1 MSTPRP
7 ISRSP
12 YFAVLRKE
20 LLDTLRDRRTLI
32 AMIVVPLLLFP
43 LLMVGMA
50 KFSQSRAEEVRS
62 KVMLVAVADPMND
75 SGLADYLEA
84 QPGIDVEVTRDVSQ
98 LAARI
103 ADESLAAAIVIDPT
117 FRRDVDARGPGGL
130 TVLYKSSDDFDIPK
144 KRLLAAIDGFEQTL
158 LGQRFTAMGVR
169 PDIVH
174 AVKVVEHDVAS
185 PRERLGKL
193 IGGLLPYMFIIFC
206 FTGSMYPA
214 IDLAAGEKERGT
226 LETLLTAPVHRRTLV
241 LGKFTVVT
249 LTGILSALIAM
260 LGLYVSV
267 LQGIEG
273 IPPEVLGAVAQV
285 LEPSAIALVFALLL
299 PLSMF
304 FAALLL
310 MLSVYARSYKEAMS
324 IVSPLMIVVVVP
336 AALALAPGSRLTL
349 VTALVPVL
357 NVSLATREILAG
369 TAEPGL
375 VALVFVSLAVL
386 AAVSLWAC
394 TRWFAREDIVFR
406 A

>member
-1 MSTPRP
+1 MS
-7 ISRSP
+7 ILARSP
-12 YFAVLRKE
+12 YLAVLRKE

-50 KFSQSRAEEVRS
+50 KFTQSRAEEARS
-62 KVMLVAVADPMND
+62 KVLMVAVADPKND
-75 SGLADYLEA
+75 SGLADHLEA
-84 QPGIDVEVTRDVSQ
+84 QTGIDIERTRDVSQ

-103 ADESLAAAIVIDPT
+103 ASEEIDAAVVLDPT
-117 FRRDVDARGPGGL
+117 FRRDVDALGPGGL
-130 TVLYKSSDDFDIPK
+130 TLLYKSSDDFDIQK
-144 KRLLAAIDGFEQTL
+144 ERLLGALGSFEQTL
-158 LGQRFTAMGVR
+158 LAQRFAAMGTS
-169 PDIVH
+169 PSIVH
-174 AVKVVEHDVAS
+174 AVTVNEHDVAS
-185 PRERLGKL
+185 TRERLGKV

-241 LGKFTVVT
+241 LGKFTVVA
-249 LTGILSALIAM
+249 LAGILSALIAM

-273 IPPEVLGAVAQV
+273 IPPEILGAIAQV
-285 LEPSAIALVFALLL
+285 LEPGTIALVFALLL

-324 IVSPLMIVVVVP
+324 IISPMMIVVVVP
-336 AALALAPGSRLTL
+336 AALALAPGSRLTAI
-349 VTALVPVL
+349 TALIPVL
-357 NVSLATREILAG
+357 NVSLATRELLAG
-369 TAEPGL
+369 TAQPAL
-375 VALVFVSLAVL
+375 IALVFGSLVLL
-386 AAVSLWAC
+386 AAGSLWAC

-406 A
+406 S

>member
-1 MSTPRP
+1 MTNLA
-7 ISRSP
+7 RSP
-12 YFAVLRKE
+12 YLAVLRKE

-50 KFSQSRAEEVRS
+50 KFTQSRAEEARS
-62 KVMLVAVADPMND
+62 KVLVVAVADPKND
-75 SGLADYLEA
+75 SGLADHLGA
-84 QPGIDVEVTRDVSQ
+84 QEGIDIELTKDVSQ

-103 ADESLAAAIVIDPT
+103 GREEIDAAVVLDST
-117 FRRDVDARGPGGL
+117 FRRDVDALGPGGL
-130 TVLYKSSDDFDIPK
+130 TLLYKSSDDFDIQK
-144 KRLLAAIDGFEQTL
+144 KRLLGALDSFEQTL
-158 LGQRFTAMGVR
+158 LEQRFAAMDTS
-169 PDIVH
+169 PKIVH
-174 AVKVVEHDVAS
+174 AVTVNEHDVAS
-185 PRERLGKL
+185 TRERLGKF

-241 LGKFTVVT
+241 LGKFTVVA
-249 LTGILSALIAM
+249 LTGIVSALIAM

-273 IPPEVLGAVAQV
+273 IPPEILGAIAQV
-285 LEPSAIALVFALLL
+285 LEPGTIALVFALLL

-324 IVSPLMIVVVVP
+324 IISPLMIVVVVP
-336 AALALAPGSRLTL
+336 AALALAPGSRLT
-349 VTALVPVL
+349 VITALIPVL
-357 NVSLATREILAG
+357 NVSLATRELLAG
-369 TAEPGL
+369 TAEPVL
-375 VALVFVSLAVL
+375 VALVFGSLVML
-386 AAVSLWAC
+386 AAGSLWAC

-406 A
+406 S

>member
-1 MSTPRP
+1 MSMLARTP
-7 ISRSP
+7 
-12 YFAVLRKE
+12 FLAVLRKE

-43 LLMVGMA
+43 VLMVGMA
-50 KFSQSRAEEVRS
+50 KFTQSRADEARN
-62 KVMLVAVADPMND
+62 KVLVVAVADPMQD
-75 SGLADYLEA
+75 SGLADHLDA
-84 QPGIDVEVTRDVSQ
+84 QPSIDIELTKDVSQ

-103 ADESLAAAIVIDPT
+103 AAEEIDAAVVLDPT
-117 FRRDVDARGPGGL
+117 FRRDVDALGPGGL
-130 TVLYKSSDDFDIPK
+130 TLLYKSSDDFDIQK
-144 KRLLAAIDGFEQTL
+144 KRVLDAIDGFEQGL
-158 LGQRFTAMGVR
+158 LDRRFAAMGVSPNVVR
-169 PDIVH
+169 
-174 AVKVVEHDVAS
+174 AVKVQEHDVAS
-185 PRERLGKL
+185 PRERLGKV

-241 LGKFTVVT
+241 LGKFAVVAMA
-249 LTGILSALIAM
+249 GIVSALIAM

-267 LQGIEG
+267 RQGIEG
-273 IPPEVLGAVAQV
+273 IPPEVLGAITQV
-285 LEPSAIALVFALLL
+285 LAPGAIAMVFALLL

-324 IVSPLMIVVVVP
+324 IVSPLMIVVIVP
-336 AALALAPGSRLTL
+336 AALALAPGSRLTA

-357 NVSLATREILAG
+357 NVSLATRELLAG

-375 VALVFVSLAVL
+375 VALVFVSLVLL
-386 AAVSLWAC
+386 AAASLWAC

-406 A
+406 S

>member
-1 MSTPRP
+1 MT
-7 ISRSP
+7 ILARSP
-12 YFAVLRKE
+12 YLAVLRKE

-50 KFSQSRAEEVRS
+50 KFTQSRAEEARS
-62 KVMLVAVADPMND
+62 KVLMVAVAEPKND
-75 SGLADYLEA
+75 SGLADHLDA
-84 QPGIDVEVTRDVSQ
+84 QTGIDIERTKDVSQ

-103 ADESLAAAIVIDPT
+103 GSEEIDAAVVLDPT
-117 FRRDVDARGPGGL
+117 FRRDVDAMGPGGL
-130 TVLYKSSDDFDIPK
+130 TLLYKSSDDFDIQK
-144 KRLLAAIDGFEQTL
+144 KRLLGALDSFEQTL
-158 LGQRFTAMGVR
+158 LEQRFAAMGTS
-169 PDIVH
+169 PKIVH
-174 AVKVVEHDVAS
+174 AVTVVEHDVAS
-185 PRERLGKL
+185 TRERLGKF

-241 LGKFTVVT
+241 LGKFTVVA
-249 LTGILSALIAM
+249 LAGIVSALIAM

-267 LQGIEG
+267 LQGIDG
-273 IPPEVLGAVAQV
+273 IPPEVLGAIAQV
-285 LEPSAIALVFALLL
+285 LAPGAIALVFALLV

-324 IVSPLMIVVVVP
+324 IISPLMIVVVVP
-336 AALALAPGSRLTL
+336 AALALAPGSRLTAI
-349 VTALVPVL
+349 TALIPVL
-357 NVSLATREILAG
+357 NVSLATRELLAG
-369 TAEPGL
+369 TAQPVL
-375 VALVFVSLAVL
+375 VALVFASLVLL
-386 AAVSLWAC
+386 AAGSLWAC

-406 A
+406 S

>member
-1 MSTPRP
+1 MTNLA
-7 ISRSP
+7 RSP
-12 YFAVLRKE
+12 YLAVLRKE

-50 KFSQSRAEEVRS
+50 KFTQSRAEEARS
-62 KVMLVAVADPMND
+62 KVLVVAVADPKND
-75 SGLADYLEA
+75 SGLADHLGA
-84 QPGIDVEVTRDVSQ
+84 QEGIDIELTKDVSQ

-103 ADESLAAAIVIDPT
+103 GREEIDAAVVLDPT
-117 FRRDVDARGPGGL
+117 FRRDVDALGPGGL
-130 TVLYKSSDDFDIPK
+130 TLLYKSSDDFDIQK
-144 KRLLAAIDGFEQTL
+144 KRLLGALDSFEQTL
-158 LGQRFTAMGVR
+158 LEQRFAAMDTS
-169 PDIVH
+169 PKIVH
-174 AVKVVEHDVAS
+174 AVTVNEHDVAS
-185 PRERLGKL
+185 TRERLGKF

-241 LGKFTVVT
+241 LGKFTVVA
-249 LTGILSALIAM
+249 LAGIVSALIAM

-273 IPPEVLGAVAQV
+273 IPPEILGAIAQV
-285 LEPSAIALVFALLL
+285 LEPGTIALVFALLL

-324 IVSPLMIVVVVP
+324 IISPLMIVVVVP
-336 AALALAPGSRLTL
+336 AALALAPGSRLTAI
-349 VTALVPVL
+349 TALIPVL
-357 NVSLATREILAG
+357 NVSLATRELLAG
-369 TAEPGL
+369 TAEPVL
-375 VALVFVSLAVL
+375 VALVFGSLVML
-386 AAVSLWAC
+386 AAGSLWAC

-406 A
+406 S

>member
-1 MSTPRP
+1 MTNLA
-7 ISRSP
+7 RSP
-12 YFAVLRKE
+12 YLAVLRKE

-50 KFSQSRAEEVRS
+50 KFTQSRAEEARS
-62 KVMLVAVADPMND
+62 KVLVVAVADPKND
-75 SGLADYLEA
+75 SGLADHLGA
-84 QPGIDVEVTRDVSQ
+84 QEGIDIELTKDVSQ

-103 ADESLAAAIVIDPT
+103 GREEIDAAVVLDST
-117 FRRDVDARGPGGL
+117 FRRDVDALGPGGL
-130 TVLYKSSDDFDIPK
+130 TLLYKSSDDFDIQK
-144 KRLLAAIDGFEQTL
+144 KRLLGALDSFEQTL
-158 LGQRFTAMGVR
+158 LEQRFAAMDTS
-169 PDIVH
+169 PKIVH
-174 AVKVVEHDVAS
+174 AVTVNEHDVAS
-185 PRERLGKL
+185 TRERLGKF

-241 LGKFTVVT
+241 LGKFTVVA
-249 LTGILSALIAM
+249 LAGIVSALIAM

-273 IPPEVLGAVAQV
+273 IPPEILGAIAQV
-285 LEPSAIALVFALLL
+285 LEPGAIALVFALLV

-324 IVSPLMIVVVVP
+324 IISPLMIVVVVP
-336 AALALAPGSRLTL
+336 AALALAPGSRLTAI
-349 VTALVPVL
+349 TALIPVL
-357 NVSLATREILAG
+357 NVSLATRELLAG
-369 TAEPGL
+369 TAEPVL
-375 VALVFVSLAVL
+375 VALVFGSLVLL
-386 AAVSLWAC
+386 AAGSLWAC

-406 A
+406 S

>member
-1 MSTPRP
+1 MTNLA
-7 ISRSP
+7 RSP
-12 YFAVLRKE
+12 YLAVLRKE

-50 KFSQSRAEEVRS
+50 KFTQSRAEEARS
-62 KVMLVAVADPMND
+62 KVLVVAVADPKND
-75 SGLADYLEA
+75 SGLADHLDA
-84 QPGIDVEVTRDVSQ
+84 QDGIDVERTKDVSQ
-98 LAARI
+98 LASRI
-103 ADESLAAAIVIDPT
+103 GREEIDAAVVLDPT
-117 FRRDVDARGPGGL
+117 FRRDVDALGPGGL
-130 TVLYKSSDDFDIPK
+130 TLLYKTSDDFDIQK
-144 KRLLAAIDGFEQTL
+144 KRLLGALDSFEQTL
-158 LGQRFTAMGVR
+158 LAQRFTAMGTS
-169 PDIVH
+169 PNIVH
-174 AVKVVEHDVAS
+174 AVTVTEHDVAS
-185 PRERLGKL
+185 TRERLGKF

-241 LGKFTVVT
+241 LGKFTVVA
-249 LTGILSALIAM
+249 LAGIVSALIAM

-273 IPPEVLGAVAQV
+273 IPPEILGAIAQV
-285 LEPSAIALVFALLL
+285 LEPGAIALVFALLV

-324 IVSPLMIVVVVP
+324 IISPLMIVVVVP
-336 AALALAPGSRLTL
+336 AALALAPGSRLTAI
-349 VTALVPVL
+349 TALIPVL
-357 NVSLATREILAG
+357 NVSLATRELLAG
-369 TAEPGL
+369 TAEPVL
-375 VALVFVSLAVL
+375 VALVFGSLVLL
-386 AAVSLWAC
+386 AAGSLWAC

-406 A
+406 S

>member
-1 MSTPRP
+1 MTNLA
-7 ISRSP
+7 RSP
-12 YFAVLRKE
+12 YLAVLRKE

-50 KFSQSRAEEVRS
+50 KFTQSRAEEARS
-62 KVMLVAVADPMND
+62 KVLVVAVADPKND
-75 SGLADYLEA
+75 SGLADHLDA
-84 QPGIDVEVTRDVSQ
+84 QDGIDVERTKDVSQ
-98 LAARI
+98 LASRI
-103 ADESLAAAIVIDPT
+103 AAEEIDAAVVLDPT
-117 FRRDVDARGPGGL
+117 FRRDVDALGPGGL
-130 TVLYKSSDDFDIPK
+130 TLLYKTSDDFDIQK
-144 KRLLAAIDGFEQTL
+144 KRLLGALDSFEQTL
-158 LGQRFTAMGVR
+158 LAQRFTAMGTS
-169 PDIVH
+169 PNIVH
-174 AVKVVEHDVAS
+174 AVTVTEHDVAS
-185 PRERLGKL
+185 TRERLGKF

-241 LGKFTVVT
+241 LGKFTVVA
-249 LTGILSALIAM
+249 LAGIVSALIAM

-273 IPPEVLGAVAQV
+273 IPPEILGAIAQV
-285 LEPSAIALVFALLL
+285 LEPGTIALVFALLL

-324 IVSPLMIVVVVP
+324 IISPLMIVVVVP
-336 AALALAPGSRLTL
+336 AALALAPGSRLT
-349 VTALVPVL
+349 VITALIPVL
-357 NVSLATREILAG
+357 NVSLATRELLAG
-369 TAEPGL
+369 TAEPVL
-375 VALVFVSLAVL
+375 VALVFGSLVML
-386 AAVSLWAC
+386 AAGSLWAC

-406 A
+406 S